1 MNSLKRDFA
10 SDKDEG
16 NLKKQCVDDQAV
28 KTEANQTTSEEAPI
42 EYNANEVVFFHE
54 VSTTKGDNGED
65 RLLQICPT
73 FQPGMSHQV
82 FEDEKIV
89 GIKDPQIDI
98 YFNPST
104 CDVLI
109 DC

>member
-1 MNSLKRDFA
+1 MMLSFFMKVYNKSLYY
-10 SDKDEG
+10 G
-16 NLKKQCVDDQAV
+16 
-28 KTEANQTTSEEAPI
+28 I
-42 EYNANEVVFFHE
+42 
-54 VSTTKGDNGED
+54 VSITKGDNGENH
-65 RLLQICPT
+65 LLQICPT
-73 FQPGMSHQV
+73 FKPGMSHQV

-109 DC
+109 HVT

>member
-1 MNSLKRDFA
+1 MMLSFFMKVYNKSLYY
-10 SDKDEG
+10 G
-16 NLKKQCVDDQAV
+16 
-28 KTEANQTTSEEAPI
+28 I
-42 EYNANEVVFFHE
+42 
-54 VSTTKGDNGED
+54 VSITKGDNGEN

-104 CDVLI
+104 CDVYI
-109 DC
+109 HFS

>member
-1 MNSLKRDFA
+1 MLTMLSFFMKVYNYSLYH
-10 SDKDEG
+10 S
-16 NLKKQCVDDQAV
+16 
-28 KTEANQTTSEEAPI
+28 I
-42 EYNANEVVFFHE
+42 
-54 VSTTKGDNGED
+54 VSVTKGDNGENH
-65 RLLQICPT
+65 LLQICPT
-73 FQPGMSHQV
+73 FKPGMSHQV

-109 DC
+109 HVT